1 MYKCTDNTQSN
12 FLSFNQPIGLHMN
25 PENRWVKMADAIPW
39 EIFERKYSRLFKG
52 KNGRVAKPLRLALG
66 SLIIQTKYQYSD
78 RELVEQLTEN
88 PYYQYF
94 IGLPGYQEEPP
105 IDASTLVLF
114 RKRLKMDVVMEAN
127 DYMLEALKQKE
138 TEAKNKNDDD
148 HTNPPSG
155 GGNGETK
162 AKPEQQEP
170 EQQEPENKGTL
181 MLDATCAPS
190 NIRYPQD
197 FSLLNEAREKLETI
211 IIRFCK
217 SYGISRPRMY
227 RRQARKNYLALAK
240 AKKRNTKKIRATIRK
255 QLAYI
260 KRDIGY
266 LESYMEN
273 GYAPTSKEISL
284 LMTIYKL
291 YEQQQ
296 YMYQSKVHS
305 VENRIVSISQPCIR
319 PIVRGKTKAP
329 VEFGAK
335 FDLSIDDSGL
345 GRIEK
350 ISYDAY
356 NESTVLVEAVERF
369 RERTGRY
376 PERLLADQ
384 IYRTRENRNFCKL
397 HGIRLS
403 GPKLGRPSLTKQ
415 SAKEKKQEYQDN
427 TDRIEVERSFS
438 LSKRCYGMDLIR
450 TKLYDT
456 TLTSIALS
464 VFVTNLFK
472 IQSRI
477 LFALIYFFEL
487 MELQTADFELKM
499 V

>member
-1 MYKCTDNTQSN
+1 MYKYTDNTQSN

-39 EIFERKYSRLFKG
+39 EIFEKKYSRLFKG

-78 RELVEQLTEN
+78 RELVDQLTEN

-114 RKRLKMDVVMEAN
+114 RKRLKMDVIMEAN
-127 DYMLEALKQKE
+127 EYMLEAFKE
-138 TEAKNKNDDD
+138 KTTKDKSDDD
-148 HTNPPSG
+148 HTNPPSSG
-155 GGNGETK
+155 GDGESE
-162 AKPEQQEP
+162 AEP
-170 EQQEPENKGTL
+170 EQVPENKGTL

-217 SYGISRPRMY
+217 SYGFSRPRMY
-227 RRQARKNYLALAK
+227 RKQARKNYLALAK
-240 AKKRNTKKIRATIRK
+240 AKKRSTKKIRATIRK

-266 LESYMEN
+266 LERYMED

-296 YMYQSKVHS
+296 YMYQNKVHS
-305 VENRIVSISQPCIR
+305 VENRIVSISQPWIR

-369 RERTGRY
+369 RVRTGHY

-384 IYRTRENRNFCKL
+384 IYRTRNNRKFCKL

-415 SAKEKKQEYQDN
+415 SVKEKRQEYQDN

-477 LFALIYFFEL
+477 LFALIYLLEL
-487 MELQTADFELKM
+487 IGLQPADFEPET

>member
-1 MYKCTDNTQSN
+1 MYKCTDNSQSN
-12 FLSFNQPIGLHMN
+12 FLSFNQPLGLHMN
-25 PENRWVKMADAIPW
+25 PENRWIKMADAIPW
-39 EIFERKYSRLFKG
+39 EIFEKKYSRLFKG

-94 IGLPGYQEEPP
+94 IGLPGYQEEAP

-114 RKRLKMDVVMEAN
+114 RKRLKMDIIMEAN
-127 DYMLEALKQKE
+127 EYMLDAFKE
-138 TEAKNKNDDD
+138 KDSNDKKDDD
-148 HTNPPSG
+148 HTDPPSSG
-155 GGNGETK
+155 GTIEQKT
-162 AKPEQQEP
+162 EQQDA
-170 EQQEPENKGTL
+170 ENKGTL

-217 SYGISRPRMY
+217 SYGFSRPRMY
-227 RRQARKNYLALAK
+227 RKQARKNYLALAK
-240 AKKRNTKKIRATIRK
+240 AKKRSAKRIRATIRK

-260 KRDIGY
+260 KRDIKY
-266 LESYMEN
+266 LENYMED

-284 LMTIYKL
+284 LMIIYKL

-296 YMYQSKVHS
+296 YMYKNKVHS
-305 VENRIVSISQPCIR
+305 VANRIVSITQPWIR
-319 PIVRGKTKAP
+319 PIVRGKTKSP

-335 FDLSIDDSGL
+335 FDLSIDDNGL
-345 GRIEK
+345 GRIEQ
-350 ISYDAY
+350 ISYEAY
-356 NESTVLVEAVERF
+356 NESTVLIEAVKRF
-369 RERTGRY
+369 KERTGYY

-384 IYRTRENRNFCKL
+384 IYRTRENRNFCKK

-403 GPKLGRPSLTKQ
+403 GPKLGRPSLAKQ
-415 SAKEKKQEYQDN
+415 SAQEKKQEYQDN

-438 LSKRCYGMDLIR
+438 LSKRCYGMGLIK
-450 TKLYDT
+450 TKLYET
-456 TLTSIALS
+456 TLSSIALS

-477 LFALIYFFEL
+477 LFTLFWLIEL
-487 MELQTADFELKM
+487 LKYQTADFELET

>member
-1 MYKCTDNTQSN
+1 MYKCTDNAQSN
-12 FLSFNQPIGLHMN
+12 FLDFNQPIGLHMN

-39 EIFERKYSRLFKG
+39 EIFEKKYSRLFKG

-94 IGLPGYQEEPP
+94 IGLPGYQEDAP

-114 RKRLKMDVVMEAN
+114 RKRLKMDVIMEAN
-127 DYMLEALKQKE
+127 EYMLEAFKE
-138 TEAKNKNDDD
+138 KDASDKKDDD
-148 HTNPPSG
+148 HTDPPSG
-155 GGNGETK
+155 GGYDEQK
-162 AKPEQQEP
+162 AKPEQK
-170 EQQEPENKGTL
+170 EPENKGTL

-217 SYGISRPRMY
+217 TYGFSRPRMY
-227 RRQARKNYLALAK
+227 RKQARKNYLALAK
-240 AKKRNTKKIRATIRK
+240 AKKRSTKKIRATIRK

-260 KRDIGY
+260 KRDIKY
-266 LESYMEN
+266 LENYMED

-296 YMYQSKVHS
+296 YMYQNKVHS
-305 VENRIVSISQPCIR
+305 VENRIVSIAQPWLR

-335 FDLSIDDSGL
+335 FDLSVDDDGL

-356 NESTVLVEAVERF
+356 NESTVLVEAAERF
-369 RERTGRY
+369 RERTGHY

-384 IYRTRENRNFCKL
+384 IYRTRDNRNFCKT

-403 GPKLGRPSLTKQ
+403 GPKLGRPSLAKQ

-427 TDRIEVERSFS
+427 ADRIEVERSFS
-438 LSKRCYGMDLIR
+438 VSKRCYGMDLIR
-450 TKLYDT
+450 TKLYNT

-472 IQSRI
+472 IQSQI
-477 LFALIYFFEL
+477 LFVLLWLKQLLRY
-487 MELQTADFELKM
+487 QSADFELET